1 MFHFLRRIC
10 ALFVLCC
17 TVNAMAEKPIQHM
30 QVDAITEAASAQMV
44 FQRDTAKL
52 QALMPLTD
60 SDLAQVHQISYTLE
74 QSLAY
79 YVRNAS
85 DSAKAQA
92 AIMADQVES
101 FHLHSESQRLAETD
115 AALSQYL
122 SSAASFKP

>member
-1 MFHFLRRIC
+1 MPRFLRRIS

-17 TVNAMAEKPIQHM
+17 TANAMAEKPIQHM
-30 QVDAITEAASAQMV
+30 QVDVITEAASAEMV

-74 QSLAY
+74 QSIAY
-79 YVRNAS
+79 YVSNAS

-92 AIMADQVES
+92 AMMAEQLES
-101 FHLHSESQRLAETD
+101 FHLHSESQRLADTE
-115 AALSQYL
+115 AALQQYL
-122 SSAASFKP
+122 STAANFKP